1 MQKEFIKDEYGKK
14 IGGSKRDLWKARGL
28 IVTDLSDMNDAE
40 IARDVKK
47 ANIFPTPDYAAM
59 KDAGEDVKVIYF
71 KKLVKDSLAT
81 KPKLPGR
88 RAAEEYVES
97 IGIIRDAL
105 NDIHKF
111 ESCEAFVNKILVTNG
126 FLDQRFS
133 PSGRA
138 YYSSTGK
145 GVNIDISKVYKNISN
160 ISAQKVER
168 EIVKKEFL
176 YSDFD
181 KFAKHFSI
189 IPKAGYKLI
198 EMDGNMYLKGHGVT
212 MLMKD
217 ITMEQFDAI
226 PETDFIIISNYT
238 FITHD
243 SNKELLQ
250 EALRRLFEANQVIT
264 SATSTGSK
272 KPGKKRFVPAELAQC
287 RRIVND
293 EIVMAHNYDPNDL
306 LQDFGI
312 RGCEFGNY
320 LNDATRQESL
330 DQCYEALMDLAM
342 ALEISPKNIG
352 LMGKLSLA
360 YGARGN
366 GDAAA
371 HFEPARQVINLTK
384 MSGAGTLCH
393 EYGHAVD
400 FILGETILGK
410 AFTETPMRSNLKSF
424 NDLMQVMKY
433 KTITDTIERASV
445 LDSKREESLRYGNR
459 LIDNEFCRA
468 TDEQRKFIKDKLKVL
483 FEMPREDIIKAFG
496 SEGDDYNLRSSI
508 IAKELIA
515 KLEELKVEYIPRSKK
530 LKKDFINQF
539 VFWVVFPY
547 FDTLLKPD
555 SWKQE
560 RQTETDFFRGSKKFD
575 NTYSKSSN
583 GYWSSDTEMFARA
596 FSCYI
601 EDTLG
606 YSFKITNDYLCG
618 KSDVFAIPTENG
630 DVIRAYPY
638 GDERIFINE
647 AMGKFLDE
655 VKDILR
661 KDVVKAS

>member
-28 IVTDLSDMNDAE
+28 SVTDLCDMNDAE
-40 IARDVKK
+40 IIRDVKK

-97 IGIIRDAL
+97 IGIIKDAL
-105 NDIHKF
+105 NAIHKF

-145 GVNIDISKVYKNISN
+145 GINIDISKVYKNISN
-160 ISAQKVER
+160 ISAQRVER

-181 KFAKHFSI
+181 KFAKKFEI
-189 IPKAGYKLI
+189 IQKVGYKLI
-198 EMDGNMYLKGHGVT
+198 EMDNHMYLKGHGVT

-217 ITMEQFDAI
+217 VTIEQFDAI

-243 SNKELLQ
+243 SSKELLQ
-250 EALRRLFEANQVIT
+250 EALRRLFEANRSMT

-272 KPGKKRFVPAELAQC
+272 KPGKKRFIPTELIEC
-287 RRIVND
+287 RRVVND
-293 EIVMAHNYDPNDL
+293 QIIMAHNYDPNDL

-320 LNDATRQESL
+320 LNDVTRQESL
-330 DQCYEALMDLAM
+330 DRCYDALMDLAM
-342 ALEISPKNIG
+342 ALDISPREIG

-393 EYGHAVD
+393 EYGHAID
-400 FILGETILGK
+400 FILGEAIVGQ
-410 AFTETPMRSNLKSF
+410 AFTKTSLRNNLKSF
-424 NDLMQVMKY
+424 NELMQVMKY
-433 KTITDTIERASV
+433 KTVTNTIDRNSI
-445 LDSKREESLRYGNR
+445 LDDKRNELLRYGYR

-468 TDEQRKFIKDKLKVL
+468 TDEQRQFIKDRTKVL
-483 FEMPREDIIKAFG
+483 FEMSREDIIKAFG

-515 KLEELKVEYIPRSKK
+515 KFEELKVKYIPRSRK
-530 LKKDFINQF
+530 LKKDFVNQF
-539 VFWVVFPY
+539 TFWVVFPY

-555 SWKQE
+555 SWTQE
-560 RQTETDFFRGSKKFD
+560 RRVETDFFKGSKQFD
-575 NTYSKSSN
+575 QLYSKSSN

-601 EDTLG
+601 EDILG
-606 YSFKITNDYLCG
+606 CNMKITDDYLCG
-618 KSDVFAIPTENG
+618 KSDVFAFPGEN
-630 DVIRAYPY
+630 DDIIRAYPY
-638 GDERIFINE
+638 GEERFLINE
-647 AMGKFLDE
+647 AMDKFFDE
-655 VKDILR
+655 VKGILR
-661 KDVVKAS
+661 TDATKAS

>member
-1 MQKEFIKDEYGKK
+1 MKIKDEYGKK

-28 IVTDLSDMNDAE
+28 SVTDLCDMNDAE

-47 ANIFPTPDYAAM
+47 ANIFPIPDYAAM
-59 KDAGEDVKVIYF
+59 KAAGEDIKVIYF

-145 GVNIDISKVYKNISN
+145 GINIDISKVYKNISN
-160 ISAQKVER
+160 ISVQKVER
-168 EIVKKEFL
+168 EIIKKEFL

-181 KFAKHFSI
+181 KFAKKFEI
-189 IPKAGYKLI
+189 IQKAGYKLI
-198 EMDGNMYLKGHGVT
+198 EMYNHMYLKGHGVT
-212 MLMKD
+212 MLMKNV
-217 ITMEQFDAI
+217 TMDQFDAI

-243 SNKELLQ
+243 SSKELLQ
-250 EALRRLFEANQVIT
+250 EALRRLFEANQVAIT

-272 KPGKKRFVPAELAQC
+272 KPVKKRFVPAELVQC
-287 RRIVND
+287 KRIVND

-312 RGCEFGNY
+312 KGCEFGNY

-330 DQCYEALMDLAM
+330 DQCYEAFMDLAM
-342 ALEISPKNIG
+342 ALEISPQKVG

-384 MSGAGTLCH
+384 LLGAGTLCH

-400 FILGETILGK
+400 FILGEMILGE
-410 AFTETPMRSNLKSF
+410 AFTETSMRNNLKSF
-424 NDLMQVMKY
+424 NELMQVMKY
-433 KTITDTIERASV
+433 KTVTNIIDRDSV
-445 LDSKREESLRYGNR
+445 LDDKRNESLRYGYR

-468 TDEQRKFIKDKLKVL
+468 TDEQKQFIKDKIKVL
-483 FEMPREDIIKAFG
+483 FEMPRENIIKAFG

-508 IAKELIA
+508 IARELIA
-515 KLEELKVEYIPRSKK
+515 KLEELKVKYIPRSKK
-530 LKKDFINQF
+530 LKKDFVDQF
-539 VFWVVFPY
+539 TFWVVFPY

-560 RQTETDFFRGSKKFD
+560 RRVETDFFKGSKQFD
-575 NTYSKSSN
+575 QLYSKSSN
-583 GYWSSDTEMFARA
+583 GYWSSDTEMFARV
-596 FSCYI
+596 FSCYV
-601 EDTLG
+601 EDILG
-606 YSFKITNDYLCG
+606 YNFKITNDYLCG
-618 KSDVFAIPTENG
+618 KSDVFAFPGENG
-630 DVIRAYPY
+630 EIIRAYPY
-638 GDERIFINE
+638 GEERNLINK
-647 AMGKFLDE
+647 AMDKFFDE
-655 VKDILR
+655 VKDMLR
-661 KDVVKAS
+661 KDVSKVS